1 MPLSESL
8 CSTLFAAVYKRPRKE
23 GLKLLEG
30 GFKAFLFFDF
40 GFCFG
45 GFFGP

>member
-1 MPLSESL
+1 
-8 CSTLFAAVYKRPRKE
+8 
-23 GLKLLEG
+23 LEG

-45 GFFGP
+45 GFLEIWLLAFALGFFVWEAFGREKNY